1 MARIPHCWTLGLLV
15 VLSLALADA
24 STVDLDGNV
33 DDESEDGEAR
43 TIFTSGGTYYVALN
57 TTFLLY
63 YSIIAAGL
71 LLAGLALS
79 GAFSAESASSGGYGQ
94 QYSQQGYQQRTGG
107 EEAFRNKRQAFSS
120 GEWGG
125 AGFYTGSR
133 HCTGHCLVDD
143 VIL

>member
-1 MARIPHCWTLGLLV
+1 MARITHCWTLGLLIV
-15 VLSLALADA
+15 FTLALVDA

-63 YSIIAAGL
+63 YSILAAGL

-107 EEAFRNKRQAFSS
+107 EEAFRSKRQAFSS
-120 GEWGG
+120 GEWGRSG
-125 AGFYTGSR
+125 VFKRFGTLGTVWA
-133 HCTGHCLVDD
+133 VM
-143 VIL
+143 